1 MLLDGLMRGD
11 TGRETHGMATA
22 QRLDVEE
29 SKDLLTF
36 EEFEGR
42 DVSCLFD

>member
-1 MLLDGLMRGD
+1 MRGRP
-11 TGRETHGMATA
+11 GETHSVATA

-29 SKDLLTF
+29 SEDLFTF

-42 DVSCLFD
+42 DFSCLFVIG